1 MLSRSDSWGPA
12 AGYSD
17 SSESGAVLER
27 PVCESVFGV
36 TFGPSSGEGG
46 DEALRGSWETLWDLT
61 GVEGE
66 ILSGAGGAGDM
77 ERRTLVRL
85 PDLGVDGRR
94 ACRDDGE
101 V

>member
-1 MLSRSDSWGPA
+1 M
-12 AGYSD
+12 
-17 SSESGAVLER
+17 
-27 PVCESVFGV
+27 
-36 TFGPSSGEGG
+36 
-46 DEALRGSWETLWDLT
+46 
-61 GVEGE
+61 EGE